1 MKKPFKLEAK
11 DVTLSLVKDT
21 YGPNFKQDLGKNIFY
36 NFCNR
41 FRFYFELF
49 FSCRKT
55 FFYCRMLS
63 SAIFRFF
70 RAFLVNLFLNGQNDT
85 FSGGKNDKNNFLS
98 S

>member
-49 FSCRKT
+49 FLVEKH
-55 FFYCRMLS
+55 FFTVVCSL
-63 SAIFRFF
+63 ALFF
-70 RAFLVNLFLNGQNDT
+70 DFLEHF
-85 FSGGKNDKNNFLS
+85 
-98 S
+98 